1 MTAPQYALVKL
12 PDNVTFEQ
20 AARFGYPGT
29 SYGAMKKANAVAGP
43 VHAGRWDQRHARIWR
58 RVARHLRWG

>member
-20 AARFGYPGT
+20 AARFGYTGH
-29 SYGAMKKANAVAGP
+29 VL
-43 VHAGRWDQRHARIWR
+43 R
-58 RVARHLRWG
+58 RDEEGERRRRASRC